1 MSGFIPLLAKEF
13 LEIRRTWRLW
23 VVPGILAFFAVTGPI
38 MALLTPR
45 LLASMA
51 AQQPGVVITVPDPTA
66 VDAYAQFVKGLMQM
80 VLLALII
87 GGGGLVSGER
97 ASGTAI
103 MVLTKPVS
111 RAAFILSKLV
121 AELALLLAATM
132 LTTGGDVARD
142 PRPLSTGA
150 CGAALYRGRDLAR
163 TRGARRERD
172 GLLLGELP
180 FARRRGGGRAGVRD
194 GAAAVVDVAGGRAVL
209 VCRALGGDCERAAR
223 GRPVVGLAAG
233 DGDGGDGR
241 IRGGGGG
248 GVSGEGD
255 LGGAWGPN
263 ATYQLLLPV
272 AAPAFTVVQFL
283 VVSPLVAL
291 AWRDA
296 A

>member
-23 VVPGILAFFAVTGPI
+23 VVPGFLAFFAVTGPI

-121 AELALLLAATM
+121 AELVLLLVATM
-132 LTTGGDVARD
+132 LTTVVTLLVTRALFPPVPAAPLFTAVAIWLVHAGLVVSAMVFFSASFRSRGGAAGAGLAFVMVLLLLSMWPAAERYSFVGLSAAIANALRGGDLWWGWPVGTAMV
-142 PRPLSTGA
+142 GMV
-150 CGAALYRGRDLAR
+150 G
-163 TRGARRERD
+163 
-172 GLLLGELP
+172 
-180 FARRRGGGRAGVRD
+180 FAV
-194 GAAAVVDVAGGRAVL
+194 AAVVVF
-209 VCRALGGDCERAAR
+209 R
-223 GRPVVGLAAG
+223 GKE
-233 DGDGGDGR
+233 
-241 IRGGGGG
+241 I
-248 GVSGEGD
+248 
-255 LGGAWGPN
+255 
-263 ATYQLLLPV
+263 
-272 AAPAFTVVQFL
+272 
-283 VVSPLVAL
+283 
-291 AWRDA
+291 
-296 A
+296 

>member
-132 LTTGGDVARD
+132 LTTVVTLLVTRALFPPVPAAPLFTAVAIW
-142 PRPLSTGA
+142 LVAGTVVA
-150 CGAALYRGRDLAR
+150 HVF
-163 TRGARRERD
+163 
-172 GLLLGELP
+172 LGELP
-180 FARRRGGGRAGVRD
+180 FARQRGRARLAFVMVLLLLSMWP
-194 GAAAVVDVAGGRAVL
+194 AAGGTRL
-209 VCRALGGDCERAAR
+209 SGSRRRLQRAAQETWWA
-223 GRPVVGLAAG
+223 GRWGQRWW
-233 DGDGGDGR
+233 DGR

-248 GVSGEGD
+248 VSGR
-255 LGGAWGPN
+255 
-263 ATYQLLLPV
+263 
-272 AAPAFTVVQFL
+272 
-283 VVSPLVAL
+283 S
-291 AWRDA
+291 
-296 A
+296 